1 MATQRRVRGRAGP
14 GGSARSSA
22 SVLKKLEKRVEDG
35 DYYEALQMY
44 KTLHDRHVS
53 NSNFEEAEKLVVS
66 GTLTLLKMKQL
77 SEGTELA
84 RVLIALFATAKK
96 PVDEESRATVMR
108 ISNAYSPGPEQ
119 LSFLKAAL
127 KWSSTAGARSRGD
140 PELRM
145 LLAHAAKECGDFA
158 GAAQQYLFA
167 DQPEEFA
174 ALIWEW
180 SGKGYASERD
190 LFIARAVLQL
200 LSLENLR
207 DANLVFD
214 GFNAR
219 AEKKGVKIDTP
230 LMNFV
235 RFLLVTCERDAAPLF
250 QMLTQRYASSLR
262 REESFQ
268 TYLSLIGQ
276 KFFNIQP
283 PPGLGSMLANMM
295 NMFGGGD
302 DE

>member
-1 MATQRRVRGRAGP
+1 
-14 GGSARSSA
+14 
-22 SVLKKLEKRVEDG
+22 VLKKLEKRIEDG

-53 NSNFEEAEKLVVS
+53 NSNYEEAEKLVVS
-66 GTLTLLKMKQL
+66 GSLTLLKMKQL
-77 SEGTELA
+77 SAATELA
-84 RVLIALFATAKK
+84 LVLMELFKTSKK

-108 ISNAYSPGPEQ
+108 ISNGYTPGPEQ

-127 KWSSTAGARSRGD
+127 KWSVTAGSRARGD

-158 GAAQQYLFA
+158 GASQQYLFA
-167 DQPEEFA
+167 DEPEEFA
-174 ALIWEW
+174 ALLWEW

-190 LFIARAVLQL
+190 LFVARAVLQL

-207 DANLVFD
+207 DANLVFE
-214 GFNAR
+214 GFKAR
-219 AEKKGVKIDTP
+219 AEKKGVKLDTP
-230 LMNFV
+230 LMNFI
-235 RFLLVTCERDAAPLF
+235 RFLLVTCERDAPPLF
-250 QMLTQRYASSLR
+250 QMLRQRYAPSLA

-268 TYLSLIGQ
+268 TYLQLIGQ

-283 PPGLGSMLANMM
+283 PPNMGSMLSNMM
-295 NMFGGGD
+295 KMFGGGD